1 MSGNSSANMM
11 AEPSI
16 SISACPTVPFGPSM
30 RMRSA
35 EHFIEIDRAISPL
48 DDQVRGYAVIAI
60 GNCFHYHDCTSLLT
74 VSLKKLPDN
83 TASVKSFSFHRLR
96 ERLSRSFMA
105 SGIVRKSPTICRMDS
120 L

>member
-1 MSGNSSANMM
+1 MM

-60 GNCFHYHDCTSLLT
+60 GNCFHCHDCTSLRYRIAEKT
-74 VSLKKLPDN
+74 PGQY
-83 TASVKSFSFHRLR
+83 RQ
-96 ERLSRSFMA
+96 
-105 SGIVRKSPTICRMDS
+105 G
-120 L
+120 